1 VSAPQAAANA
11 VQAGFSRR
19 AVFEALKAHDVM
31 GHSQVYKALD
41 GVLGGLGRPYRLLDI
56 GCGDCAD
63 ILPPLKRWPPEAY
76 VGIDSSAE
84 AVARAL
90 DNFADAGFPCRI
102 LPGDF
107 QAALPREPAFDII
120 WMGLFLHHLPTQRK
134 PGFLA
139 LARESLR
146 AAGMLLAHDPMLLEN
161 EDRQA
166 FIARLEGHGRANWPF
181 LTADDLGVACRH
193 WSEHGHQ
200 ERFST
205 LRDVGLGAGFADVR
219 MLWTDPDDFY
229 GLLCFRRD

>member
-1 VSAPQAAANA
+1 MSARQAGENA

-19 AVFEALKAHDVM
+19 AVFEALKDHDVM
-31 GHSQVYKALD
+31 GHSLVYKTLD
-41 GVLGGLGRPYRLLDI
+41 SVLGGLERPFRLLDI

-63 ILPPLKRWPPEAY
+63 ILPPLKRNPPEAY

-90 DNFADAGFPCRI
+90 ENTAGAGFPCRI
-102 LPGDF
+102 LHGDF
-107 QAALPREPAFDII
+107 QAALPAGLAFDII
-120 WMGLFLHHLPTQRK
+120 WMGLFLHHLPTERK
-134 PGFLA
+134 PWFLA
-139 LARESLR
+139 RARETLR
-146 AAGMLLAHDPMLLEN
+146 AGGMLLAHDPMLQEN

-166 FIARLEGHGRANWPF
+166 FITRLEDYGRANWLF
-181 LTADDLGVACRH
+181 LTADDLSVACRH

-205 LRDVGLGAGFADVR
+205 LRDVGLEAGFVDVR